1 MGQILILLDRRGQK
15 YAAPVDGPMARVP
28 DLGTFESA
36 NLLKHVGRRI
46 DLGKRSLLVLEPSRR
61 DLHETMQHGPQTL
74 VPKDLAAIL
83 YEADIVPGAL
93 VVEAGAGSGGLT
105 VALARAVGAAGR
117 VVSYDMS
124 EDALRVARANVASA
138 GFESAEFRLGD
149 IRKGVPDRDV
159 NAVVLDL
166 VDPWAAVGAAWEALR
181 PCGHLA
187 TFSPN
192 MEQMKETVA
201 SMSTRP
207 FVDVRTIEI
216 IEREMEVRDVG
227 VRPSFAPLGHTGY
240 LTFARKVLEPF
251 P

>member
-1 MGQILILLDRRGQK
+1 MCRMWSRMGQILILLDRRGQK

-117 VVSYDMS
+117 GGSFDMGG
-124 EDALRVARANVASA
+124 DALRVARAHVAAA
-138 GFESAEFRLGD
+138 GFEAGEVRLRG
-149 IRKGVPDRDV
+149 IRKGGPGRDRH
-159 NAVVLDL
+159 AGVLDFGG
-166 VDPWAAVGAAWEALR
+166 P
-181 PCGHLA
+181 
-187 TFSPN
+187 
-192 MEQMKETVA
+192 
-201 SMSTRP
+201 
-207 FVDVRTIEI
+207 
-216 IEREMEVRDVG
+216 
-227 VRPSFAPLGHTGY
+227 
-240 LTFARKVLEPF
+240 
-251 P
+251 

>member
-1 MGQILILLDRRGQK
+1 MCRMWSRMGQILILLDRRGQK

-83 YEADIVPGAL
+83 YEADIGPGAL

-117 VVSYDMS
+117 VGSHDMS
-124 EDALRVARANVASA
+124 EDAVRVGRADGAVAGLQSA
-138 GFESAEFRLGD
+138 GVRLGD
-149 IRKGVPDRDV
+149 IRKRVADRDA
-159 NAVVLDL
+159 NAVRL
-166 VDPWAAVGAAWEALR
+166 
-181 PCGHLA
+181 
-187 TFSPN
+187 
-192 MEQMKETVA
+192 
-201 SMSTRP
+201 
-207 FVDVRTIEI
+207 
-216 IEREMEVRDVG
+216 
-227 VRPSFAPLGHTGY
+227 
-240 LTFARKVLEPF
+240 
-251 P
+251 